1 MKDKQCLTTI
11 EKFKSVVKDML
22 KASGMDKTANQT
34 LSGSDVTALG
44 DQSQDETQV
53 ETGAAGTE
61 GGAERLAAA
70 VEDNNMEIGSH
81 ILMLHHANS
90 S

>member
-1 MKDKQCLTTI
+1 
-11 EKFKSVVKDML
+11 ML

-61 GGAERLAAA
+61 GGAERLAPG
-70 VEDNNMEIGSH
+70 VEDNNMETGSH
-81 ILMLHHANS
+81 ILICCIMQTAPDSNMINYTTQTS
-90 S
+90 ASVENE